1 MRRLVKILGLAMVL
15 TAILVVAIAG
25 TALAAGPTDNGTQ
38 TQNQGAVCP
47 AGSGVNGDCVP
58 NNYSYNNNNNYLAP
72 GPHGK

>member
-1 MRRLVKILGLAMVL
+1 MKRLVKILGLAMVL
-15 TAILVVAIAG
+15 SAILVAAFAG
-25 TALAAGPTDNGTQ
+25 SAFAAGPNDNG

-58 NNYSYNNNNNYLAP
+58 NNYSNNNNHNYLTP